1 MKINSDIDISE
12 VYDDVA
18 VITICGNSEEANI
31 TVTGSQMTIQK
42 CLKELAK
49 LVKVKKVKVH

>member
-18 VITICGNSEEANI
+18 VITISGNSEEANI
-31 TVTGSQMTIQK
+31 TVTIQK
-42 CLKELAK
+42 CLKELVK
-49 LVKVKKVKVH
+49 LIKVNKVKVH

>member
-18 VITICGNSEEANI
+18 VITVCGNSEEANI
-31 TVTGSQMTIQK
+31 TVTGSQITIQK
-42 CLKELAK
+42 CLKELSK
-49 LVKVKKVKVH
+49 LVKVKKLKIN